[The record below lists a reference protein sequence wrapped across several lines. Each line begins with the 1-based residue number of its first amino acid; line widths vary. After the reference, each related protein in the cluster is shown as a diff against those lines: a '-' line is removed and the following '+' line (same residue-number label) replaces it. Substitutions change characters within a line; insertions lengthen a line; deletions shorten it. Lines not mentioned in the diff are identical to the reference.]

1 MAITYINGI
10 GAVDATSG
18 TTLTTSSYTVSAGSL
33 LVATWRHLHDN
44 VAGTGTPTV
53 TISDS
58 LGNVWAT
65 ADSETSGISGVQDG
79 WRLGIAYAMNASA
92 GATTF
97 TMTISNSRQNR
108 GLAIL
113 EYSGAATSAALLAT
127 AKNRGGGTNTI
138 TSSTFSASGNNL
150 TIVTANTI
158 NGANLVD
165 WTGITVGGN
174 SATLRTGLD
183 SSAYLGQYISSGS
196 LSSATSAATNNNSI
210 VYKLI
215 VSASFAEA
223 PAIPYEAR
231 ITWAEAQYQASGVP
245 SVTDYSSPMSRG
257 IFRGIERG
265 VA

>member
-1 MAITYINGI
+1 MAINYVGGI

-18 TTLTTSSYTVSAGSL
+18 TTLTTASYTVAAGSL

-44 VAGTGTPTV
+44 VAGSGTPTV

-58 LGNVWAT
+58 RGNIWAT

-79 WRLGIAYAMNASA
+79 WRLGIAYAMNAAA

-108 GLAIL
+108 GIAIL
-113 EYSGAATSAALLAT
+113 EYSGAATSSALLAT

-138 TSSTFSASGNNL
+138 SSSSFSASGNNL
-150 TIVTANTI
+150 TVVTANTI

-165 WTGITVGGN
+165 WTGIAVGGN
-174 SATLRTGLD
+174 AATLRTGLD
-183 SSAYLGQYISSGS
+183 ASAYLGQYVSAGS
-196 LSSATSAATNNNSI
+196 LSGATSAATNNNPVI
-210 VYKLI
+210 YKII

-223 PAIPYEAR
+223 VPYEAR
-231 ITWAEAQYQASGVP
+231 ITWAEAQYQSSGV
-245 SVTDYSSPMSRG
+245 SSSTDYSSPLSRG